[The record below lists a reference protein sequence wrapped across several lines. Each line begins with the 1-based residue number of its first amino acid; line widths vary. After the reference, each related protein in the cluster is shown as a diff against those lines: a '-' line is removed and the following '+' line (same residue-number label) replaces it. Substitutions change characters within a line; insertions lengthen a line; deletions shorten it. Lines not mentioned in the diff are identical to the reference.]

1 MAPPPPTPPHTSSS
15 AAAQVLQGSTVQS
28 ILSWEDRLALMIAA
42 LMHDLDHDGHSNSYH
57 MHTQSNLARLYNDRC
72 GGGGVGGGKD
82 YLWVRKWCRKLL
94 GMECSVLL
102 RCPCKFYQLRKIKR
116 DH

>member
-1 MAPPPPTPPHTSSS
+1 MAPPPPTLPNTFS
-15 AAAQVLQGSTVQS
+15 AAQVLQGSTAQS

-72 GGGGVGGGKD
+72 GGGVWGVPWRIQ
-82 YLWVRKWCRKLL
+82 YAA
-94 GMECSVLL
+94 
-102 RCPCKFYQLRKIKR
+102 
-116 DH
+116 